1 MLRRLQLQGRM
12 APGQC
17 SLPRSAR
24 RQAHRLPASL
34 QMQGRL
40 ARTQCSPL
48 QAMSLL
54 FPCSQVPMYLQCS
67 ARGQWPTLHQL
78 QIQCRRPCC
87 MRRLWAAVMLREC
100 DESVAGLCRSPVRQ
114 KRRTSPVTCM
124 WLRALRT
131 TGRWPRRS
139 SPARIPPDFEP
150 PSHPPPPLAEGR
162 LDWPEADAEAAHSDS
177 PVSTPRPGAAPAVLT
192 AIAWRT
198 SVTTPVAAP
207 VSSYSGRQMPYL
219 ELPALQAPALILQTG
234 AQGSETLSRPTTGGV
249 PGAPVAG
256 DPDLLPPRSPR
267 DPLGWR
273 PLLASRRRMPAS
285 SSCTRS
291 SISTPRRP

>member
-34 QMQGRL
+34 QMQSRL

-124 WLRALRT
+124 WLRALQT

-139 SPARIPPDFEP
+139 SPARIPPTS
-150 PSHPPPPLAEGR
+150 SHPAILRPPLQK
-162 LDWPEADAEAAHSDS
+162 
-177 PVSTPRPGAAPAVLT
+177 AVLT
-192 AIAWRT
+192 GQRLMQKRPTQIVPSAHL
-198 SVTTPVAAP
+198 
-207 VSSYSGRQMPYL
+207 GQGL
-219 ELPALQAPALILQTG
+219 LQLC
-234 AQGSETLSRPTTGGV
+234 SRPWHGGRV
-249 PGAPVAG
+249 LPRQWLRLCRRIQVA
-256 DPDLLPPRSPR
+256 RCR
-267 DPLGWR
+267 
-273 PLLASRRRMPAS
+273 
-285 SSCTRS
+285 T
-291 SISTPRRP
+291 